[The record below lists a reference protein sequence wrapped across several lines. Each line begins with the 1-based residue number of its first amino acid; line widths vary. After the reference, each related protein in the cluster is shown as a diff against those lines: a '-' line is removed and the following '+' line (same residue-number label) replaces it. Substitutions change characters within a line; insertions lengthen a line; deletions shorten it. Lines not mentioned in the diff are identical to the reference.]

1 MRHRKTY
8 MYANFQ
14 QNRAHTIICKKIDGC
29 INLQLPIV
37 ILNKSI
43 VSDMRHRKTYCSE
56 SFLNVLLMLNVI
68 YLRHTVLI
76 YIVHQ
81 CGLTALRQL
90 LKN

>member
-1 MRHRKTY
+1 
-8 MYANFQ
+8 MYNYYVYLSVNGFLV
-14 QNRAHTIICKKIDGC
+14 T
-29 INLQLPIV
+29 L
-37 ILNKSI
+37 
-43 VSDMRHRKTYCSE
+43 YCSE

-90 LKN
+90 